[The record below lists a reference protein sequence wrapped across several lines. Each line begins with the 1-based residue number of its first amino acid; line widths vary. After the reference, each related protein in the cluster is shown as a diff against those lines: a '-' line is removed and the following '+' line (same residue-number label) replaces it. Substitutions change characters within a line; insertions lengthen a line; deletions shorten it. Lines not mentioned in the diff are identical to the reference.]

1 MKRASSRYP
10 NIRFS
15 TSGGEPTPGL
25 SRRRTISWK
34 YCDWQLE
41 GGNDVAKEDD
51 FADPRIP
58 NRDVCVLRYLV
69 DRWAAE
75 RPEKAH
81 VVFADGDEW
90 TFAELQKRV
99 RAKAAGLRDLGIRQ
113 GEHVAVWLPNGPDA
127 LLAFY
132 AINYIGAV
140 FVPFNTAYRGSLLQ
154 HVIANSGARFL
165 LVHPDLLPRLSEID
179 LAKVEQLVVTTNGD
193 ADCAKLPVTRFD
205 SLSGDENDPLPLD
218 RPIEPWDIQ
227 SIIYTSGTTGPSKG
241 VLSSYLHMFSNAGP
255 ESWPMVGEDD
265 RYMCVAPIFHIGGM
279 GPPFVMLARG
289 ASVAMIDN
297 FSTDEFWSVAKAT
310 QSTVVFL
317 LGVMATFLL
326 KAEPGPGDRDH
337 TVNKA
342 FMVPLTGDAPAFTER
357 FGVDIYTIFNMT
369 EISSP
374 IVSEA
379 NPIKIGT
386 CGTVRDGVEVRLV
399 DTNDCEVSIG
409 EIGEMLVRTDRP
421 WAMNSGYNANPE
433 ATAEAWRNGWFHT
446 GDAFRR
452 DEDGYFYFV
461 DRVKDAIRR
470 RGENISSFEVEAD
483 VCRHPAVREAA
494 AIAVPSEYSEDEVMV
509 VVAPVPG
516 KSIDPQN
523 LAEFLFETMPYF
535 MVPRYVR
542 ILEELPKTP
551 SAKVMKAELRSEGIT
566 DDTWD
571 REAAGLRVRRE
582 SFNS

>member
-1 MKRASSRYP
+1 MTRER
-10 NIRFS
+10 
-15 TSGGEPTPGL
+15 
-25 SRRRTISWK
+25 
-34 YCDWQLE
+34 
-41 GGNDVAKEDD
+41 D
-51 FADPRIP
+51 FTDPRFP
-58 NRDVCVLRYLV
+58 NRDECVLRYLL
-69 DRWAAE
+69 DRWANE
-75 RPEKAH
+75 RPDQPH
-81 VVFADGDEW
+81 VVFADGAEW
-90 TFAELQKRV
+90 TFAELRDKV
-99 RAKAAGLRDLGIRQ
+99 RSKAAGLRAMGIEQ

-127 LLAFY
+127 LIAFY

-140 FVPFNTAYRGSLLQ
+140 FVPFNTAYRGQLLQ
-154 HVIANSGARFL
+154 HVIANSGARVL
-165 LVHPDLLPRLSEID
+165 LVHPDLVPRLHEID
-179 LAKVEQLVVTTNGD
+179 LGRVERLVVTTGIEVPE
-193 ADCAKLPVTRFD
+193 APRPIQRFD
-205 SLSGDENDPLPLD
+205 ELAGAADETLELA

-255 ESWPMVGEDD
+255 ESWPMVDEND

-297 FSTDEFWSVAKAT
+297 FSTEDFWAVAKAT

-326 KAEPGPGDRDH
+326 KAEPRPDDRDH
-337 TVNKA
+337 TVKKA

-379 NPIKIGT
+379 NPTKIGT
-386 CGTVRDGVEVRLV
+386 CGRVRDGVDVRLV
-399 DTNDCEVSIG
+399 DRNDCEVPIG

-483 VCRHPAVREAA
+483 VCSHPAVREAA
-494 AIAVPSEYSEDEVMV
+494 AVAVPSEFSEDEVMV
-509 VVAPVPG
+509 IVAPVPG
-516 KSIDPQN
+516 QKLEPRQ
-523 LAEFLFETMPYF
+523 LAEFLIDTMPYF
-535 MVPRYVR
+535 MVPRYIR
-542 ILEELPKTP
+542 ILDELPKTP
-551 SAKVMKAELRSEGIT
+551 SAKVMKADLRKEGVT
-566 DDTWD
+566 SDTWD

-582 SFNS
+582 KFSA

>member
-1 MKRASSRYP
+1 MTRER
-10 NIRFS
+10 
-15 TSGGEPTPGL
+15 
-25 SRRRTISWK
+25 
-34 YCDWQLE
+34 
-41 GGNDVAKEDD
+41 D
-51 FADPRIP
+51 FTDPRIP
-58 NRDVCVLRYLV
+58 NRDECVLRYLL
-69 DRWAAE
+69 DRWANE
-75 RPEKAH
+75 RPDQPH
-81 VVFADGDEW
+81 VVFADGAEW
-90 TFAELQKRV
+90 TFAELRDKV
-99 RAKAAGLRDLGIRQ
+99 RTKAAGLRAMGIEQ

-127 LLAFY
+127 LIAFY

-140 FVPFNTAYRGSLLQ
+140 FVPFNTAYRGQLLQ
-154 HVIANSGARFL
+154 HVIANSGARVL
-165 LVHPDLLPRLSEID
+165 LVHPDLVPRLSEID
-179 LAKVEQLVVTTNGD
+179 LGRVERLLVTTGNEVPE
-193 ADCAKLPVTRFD
+193 APRPIQRFD
-205 SLSGDENDPLPLD
+205 GLAGAADETLELA

-241 VLSSYLHMFSNAGP
+241 VLSSYLHMFTNAGP
-255 ESWPMVGEDD
+255 ESWPMVDEND

-289 ASVAMIDN
+289 ASVAMLDN
-297 FSTDEFWSVAKAT
+297 FSTEDFWAVAKAT

-326 KAEPGPGDRDH
+326 KADPRPDDRDH
-337 TVNKA
+337 TVKKA

-379 NPIKIGT
+379 NPTKIGT
-386 CGTVRDGVEVRLV
+386 CGRVRDGVDVRLV
-399 DTNDCEVSIG
+399 DRNDCEVPIG

-483 VCRHPAVREAA
+483 VCSHPAVREAA
-494 AIAVPSEYSEDEVMV
+494 AVAVPSEFSEDEVMV
-509 VVAPVPG
+509 IVAPVPG
-516 KSIDPQN
+516 QKLEARQ
-523 LAEFLFETMPYF
+523 LAEFLIDTMPYF
-535 MVPRYVR
+535 MVPRYIR
-542 ILEELPKTP
+542 ILDELPKTP
-551 SAKVMKAELRSEGIT
+551 SAKVMKADLRKEGVT
-566 DDTWD
+566 PDTWD

-582 SFNS
+582 KFSA

>member
-1 MKRASSRYP
+1 MERMTRE
-10 NIRFS
+10 R
-15 TSGGEPTPGL
+15 
-25 SRRRTISWK
+25 
-34 YCDWQLE
+34 
-41 GGNDVAKEDD
+41 D
-51 FADPRIP
+51 FTDPRIP
-58 NRDVCVLRYLV
+58 NRDECVLRYLL
-69 DRWAAE
+69 DRWANE
-75 RPEKAH
+75 RPDQPH
-81 VVFADGDEW
+81 VVFADGAEW
-90 TFAELQKRV
+90 TFAELRDKV
-99 RAKAAGLRDLGIRQ
+99 RTKAAGLRAMGIEQ

-127 LLAFY
+127 LIAFY

-140 FVPFNTAYRGSLLQ
+140 FVPFNTAYRGQLLQ
-154 HVIANSGARFL
+154 HVIANSGARVL
-165 LVHPDLLPRLSEID
+165 LVHPDLVPRLHEID
-179 LAKVEQLVVTTNGD
+179 LGRVERLVVTTGIEVPE
-193 ADCAKLPVTRFD
+193 APRPIQRFD
-205 SLSGDENDPLPLD
+205 ELAGAADETLELA

-255 ESWPMVGEDD
+255 ESWPMVDEND

-297 FSTDEFWSVAKAT
+297 FSTEDFWAVAKAT

-326 KAEPGPGDRDH
+326 KAEPRPDDRDH
-337 TVNKA
+337 TVKKA

-379 NPIKIGT
+379 NPTKIGT
-386 CGTVRDGVEVRLV
+386 CGRVRDGVNVRLV
-399 DTNDCEVSIG
+399 DRNDCEVPIG

-483 VCRHPAVREAA
+483 VCSHPAVREAA
-494 AIAVPSEYSEDEVMV
+494 AVAVPSEFSEDEVMV
-509 VVAPVPG
+509 IVAPVPG
-516 KSIDPQN
+516 QKLEARQ
-523 LAEFLFETMPYF
+523 LAEFLIDTMPYF
-535 MVPRYVR
+535 MVPRYIR
-542 ILEELPKTP
+542 ILDELPKTP
-551 SAKVMKAELRSEGIT
+551 SAKVMKADLRNEGVT
-566 DDTWD
+566 PDTWD

-582 SFNS
+582 KFSA

>member
-1 MKRASSRYP
+1 MTRER
-10 NIRFS
+10 
-15 TSGGEPTPGL
+15 
-25 SRRRTISWK
+25 
-34 YCDWQLE
+34 
-41 GGNDVAKEDD
+41 D
-51 FADPRIP
+51 FTDPRIP
-58 NRDVCVLRYLV
+58 NRDECVLRYLL
-69 DRWAAE
+69 DRWANE
-75 RPEKAH
+75 RPDQPH
-81 VVFADGDEW
+81 VVFADGAEW
-90 TFAELQKRV
+90 TFAELRDKV
-99 RAKAAGLRDLGIRQ
+99 RTKAAGLRAMGIEQ

-127 LLAFY
+127 LIAFY

-140 FVPFNTAYRGSLLQ
+140 FVPFNTAYRGQLLQ
-154 HVIANSGARFL
+154 HVIANSGARVL
-165 LVHPDLLPRLSEID
+165 LVHPDLVPRLSEID
-179 LAKVEQLVVTTNGD
+179 LGRVERLVVTTGIEVPE
-193 ADCAKLPVTRFD
+193 APRPIQRFD
-205 SLSGDENDPLPLD
+205 ELAGAADETLELA

-241 VLSSYLHMFSNAGP
+241 VLSSYLHMFTNAGP
-255 ESWPMVGEDD
+255 ESWPMVDEND

-297 FSTDEFWSVAKAT
+297 FSTEDFWAVAKAT

-326 KAEPGPGDRDH
+326 KAEPRPDDHDH
-337 TVNKA
+337 TVRKA

-379 NPIKIGT
+379 NPTKIGT
-386 CGTVRDGVEVRLV
+386 CGRVRDGVDVRLV
-399 DTNDCEVSIG
+399 DRNDCEVPIG

-483 VCRHPAVREAA
+483 VCSHPAVREAA
-494 AIAVPSEYSEDEVMV
+494 AVAVPSEFSEDEVMV
-509 VVAPVPG
+509 IVAPVPG
-516 KSIDPQN
+516 QKLEARQ
-523 LAEFLFETMPYF
+523 LAEFLIDTMPYF
-535 MVPRYVR
+535 MVPRYIR
-542 ILEELPKTP
+542 ILDELPKTP
-551 SAKVMKAELRSEGIT
+551 SAKVMKADLRKEGVT
-566 DDTWD
+566 PDTWD

-582 SFNS
+582 KFSA

>member
-1 MKRASSRYP
+1 MTRER
-10 NIRFS
+10 
-15 TSGGEPTPGL
+15 
-25 SRRRTISWK
+25 
-34 YCDWQLE
+34 
-41 GGNDVAKEDD
+41 D
-51 FADPRIP
+51 FTDPRIP
-58 NRDVCVLRYLV
+58 NHDECVLRYLL
-69 DRWAAE
+69 DRWANE
-75 RPEKAH
+75 RPDQPH
-81 VVFADGDEW
+81 VVFADGAEW
-90 TFAELQKRV
+90 TFAELRDKV
-99 RAKAAGLRDLGIRQ
+99 RTKAAGLRAMGIEQ

-127 LLAFY
+127 LIAFY

-140 FVPFNTAYRGSLLQ
+140 FVPFNTAYRGQLLQ
-154 HVIANSGARFL
+154 HVMANSGARVL
-165 LVHPDLLPRLSEID
+165 LVHPDLVPRLSEID
-179 LAKVEQLVVTTNGD
+179 LGRVERLVVTTGNEVPE
-193 ADCAKLPVTRFD
+193 APRPIQRFD
-205 SLSGDENDPLPLD
+205 ELAGAADETLELA

-241 VLSSYLHMFSNAGP
+241 VLSSYLHMFTNAGP
-255 ESWPMVGEDD
+255 ESWPMVDEND

-297 FSTDEFWSVAKAT
+297 FSTEDFWAVAKAT

-326 KAEPGPGDRDH
+326 KAEPRPDDRDH
-337 TVNKA
+337 TVKKA

-379 NPIKIGT
+379 NPTKIGT
-386 CGTVRDGVEVRLV
+386 CGRVRDGVDVRLV
-399 DTNDCEVSIG
+399 DRNDCEVPIG

-483 VCRHPAVREAA
+483 VCSHPAVREAA
-494 AIAVPSEYSEDEVMV
+494 AVAVPSEFSEDEVMV
-509 VVAPVPG
+509 IVAPVPG
-516 KSIDPQN
+516 QKLEARQ
-523 LAEFLFETMPYF
+523 LAEFLIDTMPYF
-535 MVPRYVR
+535 MVPRYIR
-542 ILEELPKTP
+542 ILDELPKTP
-551 SAKVMKAELRSEGIT
+551 SAKVMKADLRKEGVT
-566 DDTWD
+566 PDTWD

-582 SFNS
+582 KFSA

>member
-1 MKRASSRYP
+1 MTRER
-10 NIRFS
+10 
-15 TSGGEPTPGL
+15 
-25 SRRRTISWK
+25 
-34 YCDWQLE
+34 
-41 GGNDVAKEDD
+41 D
-51 FADPRIP
+51 FTDPRIP
-58 NRDVCVLRYLV
+58 NRDECVLRYLL
-69 DRWAAE
+69 DRWANE
-75 RPEKAH
+75 RPDQPH
-81 VVFADGDEW
+81 VVFADGAEW
-90 TFAELQKRV
+90 TFAELRDKV
-99 RAKAAGLRDLGIRQ
+99 RSKAAGLRAMGIEQ

-127 LLAFY
+127 LIAFY

-140 FVPFNTAYRGSLLQ
+140 FVPFNTAYRGQLLQ
-154 HVIANSGARFL
+154 HVIANSGARVL
-165 LVHPDLLPRLSEID
+165 LVHPDLVPRLHEID
-179 LAKVEQLVVTTNGD
+179 LGRVERLVVTTGIEVPE
-193 ADCAKLPVTRFD
+193 APRPIQRFD
-205 SLSGDENDPLPLD
+205 ELAGAADETLELA

-255 ESWPMVGEDD
+255 ESWPMVDEND

-297 FSTDEFWSVAKAT
+297 FSTEDFWAVAKAT

-326 KAEPGPGDRDH
+326 KAEPRPDDRDH
-337 TVNKA
+337 TVKKA

-379 NPIKIGT
+379 NPTKIGT
-386 CGTVRDGVEVRLV
+386 CGRVRDGVDVRLV
-399 DTNDCEVSIG
+399 DRNDCEVPIG

-483 VCRHPAVREAA
+483 VCSHPAVREAA
-494 AIAVPSEYSEDEVMV
+494 AVAVPSEFSEDEVMV
-509 VVAPVPG
+509 IVAPVPG
-516 KSIDPQN
+516 QKLEARQ
-523 LAEFLFETMPYF
+523 LAEFLIDTMPYF
-535 MVPRYVR
+535 MVPRYIR
-542 ILEELPKTP
+542 ILDELPKTP
-551 SAKVMKAELRSEGIT
+551 SAKVMKADLRKEGVT
-566 DDTWD
+566 SDTWD

-582 SFNS
+582 KFSA

>member
-1 MKRASSRYP
+1 MADNR
-10 NIRFS
+10 
-15 TSGGEPTPGL
+15 
-25 SRRRTISWK
+25 
-34 YCDWQLE
+34 
-41 GGNDVAKEDD
+41 D
-51 FADPRIP
+51 FVDPRVP
-58 NRDVCVLRYLV
+58 NRDQCVLRYLL
-69 DRWAAE
+69 DRWAVE
-75 RPEKAH
+75 RADKTH
-81 VVFADGDEW
+81 VIFADGEEW
-90 TFAELQKRV
+90 TFAQMRKMV

-113 GEHVAVWLPNGPDA
+113 GEHVAVWLPNGRDA
-127 LLAFY
+127 LIAFY

-140 FVPFNTAYRGSLLQ
+140 FVPFNTAYRGNLLQ
-154 HVIANSGARFL
+154 HVIVNSGARFL
-165 LVHPDLLPRLSEID
+165 LVHPDLLPRLGEID
-179 LAKVEQLVVTTNGD
+179 LARLERLVVTTDVQPEDTPLPATSYDGLVGD
-193 ADCAKLPVTRFD
+193 PD
-205 SLSGDENDPLPLD
+205 DPLELE

-255 ESWPMVGEDD
+255 ESWPMVDEND

-297 FSTDEFWSVAKAT
+297 FSTDEFWAMAKKT
-310 QSTVVFL
+310 KSTMVFL

-326 KAEPGPGDRDH
+326 KAAPGPGDRDH
-337 TVNKA
+337 TVKKA
-342 FMVPLTGDAPAFTER
+342 FMVPLTGDAPDFTER
-357 FGVDIYTIFNMT
+357 FGIDIFTIFNMT

-379 NPIKIGT
+379 NPTKIGT
-386 CGTVRDGVEVRLV
+386 CGKVRDGVEVRLV
-399 DTNDCEVSIG
+399 DSNDCEVPLG

-433 ATAEAWRNGWFHT
+433 ATAQAWRNGWFHT

-452 DEDGYFYFV
+452 DADGYYFFV

-516 KSIDPQN
+516 QTIAHHD
-523 LAEFLFETMPYF
+523 LAEFLIETMPYF
-535 MVPRYVR
+535 MVPRYIRV
-542 ILEELPKTP
+542 LDELPKTP
-551 SAKVMKAELRSEGIT
+551 SAKVMKADLRAEGIT
-566 DDTWD
+566 EDTWD
-571 REAAGLRVRRE
+571 REAAGLRVKRE
-582 SFNS
+582 RFSA

>member
-1 MKRASSRYP
+1 MTRER
-10 NIRFS
+10 
-15 TSGGEPTPGL
+15 
-25 SRRRTISWK
+25 
-34 YCDWQLE
+34 
-41 GGNDVAKEDD
+41 D
-51 FADPRIP
+51 FTDPRIP
-58 NRDVCVLRYLV
+58 NRDECVLRYLL
-69 DRWAAE
+69 DRWANE
-75 RPEKAH
+75 RPDQPH
-81 VVFADGDEW
+81 VVFADGAEW
-90 TFAELQKRV
+90 TFAELRDKV
-99 RAKAAGLRDLGIRQ
+99 RTKAAGLRAMGIEQ

-127 LLAFY
+127 LIAFY

-140 FVPFNTAYRGSLLQ
+140 FVPFNTAYRGQLLQ
-154 HVIANSGARFL
+154 HVIANSGARVL
-165 LVHPDLLPRLSEID
+165 LVHPDLVPRLSEID
-179 LAKVEQLVVTTNGD
+179 LGRVERLVVTTGIEVPE
-193 ADCAKLPVTRFD
+193 APRPIQRFD
-205 SLSGDENDPLPLD
+205 ELAGAADETLELA

-241 VLSSYLHMFSNAGP
+241 VLSSYLHMFTNAGP
-255 ESWPMVGEDD
+255 ESWPMVDEND

-297 FSTDEFWSVAKAT
+297 FSTEDFWAVAKAT

-326 KAEPGPGDRDH
+326 KAEPRPDDRDH
-337 TVNKA
+337 TVRKA

-379 NPIKIGT
+379 NPTKIGT
-386 CGTVRDGVEVRLV
+386 CGRVRDGVDVRLV
-399 DTNDCEVSIG
+399 DRNDCEVPIG

-483 VCRHPAVREAA
+483 VCSHPAVREAA
-494 AIAVPSEYSEDEVMV
+494 AVAVPSEFSEDEVMV
-509 VVAPVPG
+509 IVAPVPG
-516 KSIDPQN
+516 QKLEARQ
-523 LAEFLFETMPYF
+523 LAEFLIDTMPYF
-535 MVPRYVR
+535 MVPRYIR
-542 ILEELPKTP
+542 ILDELPKTP
-551 SAKVMKAELRSEGIT
+551 SAKVMKADLRKEGVT
-566 DDTWD
+566 SDTWD

-582 SFNS
+582 KFSA

>member
-1 MKRASSRYP
+1 MTHQR
-10 NIRFS
+10 
-15 TSGGEPTPGL
+15 
-25 SRRRTISWK
+25 
-34 YCDWQLE
+34 
-41 GGNDVAKEDD
+41 D
-51 FADPRIP
+51 FTDPRIP
-58 NRDVCVLRYLV
+58 NRDECVLRYLL
-69 DRWAAE
+69 DKWAAE
-75 RPEKAH
+75 RTDKAH
-81 VVFADGDEW
+81 VVFADGEEW
-90 TFAELQKRV
+90 TFGELQEKV
-99 RAKAAGLRDLGIRQ
+99 RAKAAGLRELGVRQ
-113 GEHVAVWLPNGPDA
+113 GEHVAVWLPNGRDA
-127 LLAFY
+127 LIAFY

-140 FVPFNTAYRGSLLQ
+140 FVPFNTAYRGNLLQ

-165 LVHPDLLPRLSEID
+165 LVHPDLLPRLAEID
-179 LAKVEQLVVTTNGD
+179 LAKVERLVVTTDNQPSSAPRPITAFG
-193 ADCAKLPVTRFD
+193 
-205 SLSGDENDPLPLD
+205 SLSGDPQAPLPLE

-289 ASVAMIDN
+289 GSVAMIDN
-297 FSTDEFWSVAKAT
+297 FSTDEFWAVAKST
-310 QSTVVFL
+310 KSTVVFL

-326 KAEPGPGDRDH
+326 KAEPGPADRDH
-337 TVNKA
+337 TVKKA

-357 FGVDIYTIFNMT
+357 FGIDIYTIFNMT

-374 IVSEA
+374 VVSEA
-379 NPIKIGT
+379 NPTKIGT
-386 CGTVRDGVEVRLV
+386 CGKPRSGVEVRLV
-399 DTNDCEVSIG
+399 DKNDCEVPVG

-470 RGENISSFEVEAD
+470 RGENISSFEVETD

-516 KSIDPQN
+516 QAIDPRE
-523 LAEFLFETMPYF
+523 LAEFLIDTMPYF
-535 MVPRYVR
+535 MVPRYIR
-542 ILEELPKTP
+542 LLDELPKTP
-551 SAKVMKAELRSEGIT
+551 SAKVMKTELRTEGIT
-566 DDTWD
+566 EDTWD
-571 REAAGLRVRRE
+571 REAADLRVRRE
-582 SFNS
+582 SFGE

>member
-1 MKRASSRYP
+1 MTRER
-10 NIRFS
+10 
-15 TSGGEPTPGL
+15 
-25 SRRRTISWK
+25 
-34 YCDWQLE
+34 
-41 GGNDVAKEDD
+41 D
-51 FADPRIP
+51 FTDPRIP
-58 NRDVCVLRYLV
+58 NRDECVLRYLL
-69 DRWAAE
+69 DRWANE
-75 RPEKAH
+75 RPDQPH
-81 VVFADGDEW
+81 VVFADGAEW
-90 TFAELQKRV
+90 TFAELRDKV
-99 RAKAAGLRDLGIRQ
+99 RTKAAGLRAMGIEQ

-127 LLAFY
+127 LIAFY

-140 FVPFNTAYRGSLLQ
+140 FVPFNTAYRGQLLQ
-154 HVIANSGARFL
+154 HVIANSGARVL
-165 LVHPDLLPRLSEID
+165 LVHPDLVPRLSEID
-179 LAKVEQLVVTTNGD
+179 LGRVERLVVTTGIEVPE
-193 ADCAKLPVTRFD
+193 APRPIQRFD
-205 SLSGDENDPLPLD
+205 ELAGAADETLELA

-241 VLSSYLHMFSNAGP
+241 VLSSYLHMFTNAGP
-255 ESWPMVGEDD
+255 ESWPMVDEND

-297 FSTDEFWSVAKAT
+297 FSTEDFWAVAKAT

-326 KAEPGPGDRDH
+326 KAEPRPDDRDH
-337 TVNKA
+337 TVKKA

-379 NPIKIGT
+379 NPKKIGT
-386 CGTVRDGVEVRLV
+386 CGRVRDGVDVRLV
-399 DTNDCEVSIG
+399 DRNDCEVPIG

-483 VCRHPAVREAA
+483 VCSHPAVREAA
-494 AIAVPSEYSEDEVMV
+494 AVAVPSEFSEDEVMV
-509 VVAPVPG
+509 IVAPVPG
-516 KSIDPQN
+516 QKLEARQ
-523 LAEFLFETMPYF
+523 LAEFLIDTMPYF
-535 MVPRYVR
+535 MVPRYIR
-542 ILEELPKTP
+542 ILDELPKTP
-551 SAKVMKAELRSEGIT
+551 SAKVMKADLRKEGVT
-566 DDTWD
+566 SDTWD

-582 SFNS
+582 KFSA

>member
-1 MKRASSRYP
+1 MTRER
-10 NIRFS
+10 
-15 TSGGEPTPGL
+15 
-25 SRRRTISWK
+25 
-34 YCDWQLE
+34 
-41 GGNDVAKEDD
+41 D
-51 FADPRIP
+51 FTDPRIP
-58 NRDVCVLRYLV
+58 NRDECVLRYLL
-69 DRWAAE
+69 DRWANE
-75 RPEKAH
+75 RPDQPH
-81 VVFADGDEW
+81 VVFADGAEW
-90 TFAELQKRV
+90 TFAELRDKV
-99 RAKAAGLRDLGIRQ
+99 RTKAAGLRAMGIEQ

-127 LLAFY
+127 LIAFY

-140 FVPFNTAYRGSLLQ
+140 FVPFNTAYRGQLLQ
-154 HVIANSGARFL
+154 HVMANSGARVL
-165 LVHPDLLPRLSEID
+165 LVHPDLVPRLSEID
-179 LAKVEQLVVTTNGD
+179 LGRVERLVVTTGIEVPE
-193 ADCAKLPVTRFD
+193 APRPIQRFD
-205 SLSGDENDPLPLD
+205 ELAGAADETLELA

-241 VLSSYLHMFSNAGP
+241 VLSSYLHMFTNAGP
-255 ESWPMVGEDD
+255 ESWPMVDEND

-297 FSTDEFWSVAKAT
+297 FSTEDFWAVAKAT

-326 KAEPGPGDRDH
+326 KAEPRPDDRDH
-337 TVNKA
+337 TVKKA
-342 FMVPLTGDAPAFTER
+342 FMVPLTGDAAAFTER

-379 NPIKIGT
+379 NPTKIGT
-386 CGTVRDGVEVRLV
+386 CGRVRDGVDVRLV
-399 DTNDCEVSIG
+399 DRNDCEVPIG

-483 VCRHPAVREAA
+483 VCSHPAVREAA
-494 AIAVPSEYSEDEVMV
+494 AVAVPSEFSEDEVMV
-509 VVAPVPG
+509 IVAPVPG
-516 KSIDPQN
+516 QKLEARQ
-523 LAEFLFETMPYF
+523 LAEFLIDTMPYF
-535 MVPRYVR
+535 MVPRYIR
-542 ILEELPKTP
+542 ILDELPKTP
-551 SAKVMKAELRSEGIT
+551 SAKVMKADLRKEGVT
-566 DDTWD
+566 PDTWD

-582 SFNS
+582 KFSA

>member
-1 MKRASSRYP
+1 MTRER
-10 NIRFS
+10 
-15 TSGGEPTPGL
+15 
-25 SRRRTISWK
+25 
-34 YCDWQLE
+34 
-41 GGNDVAKEDD
+41 D
-51 FADPRIP
+51 FTDPRIP
-58 NRDVCVLRYLV
+58 NRDECVLRYLL
-69 DRWAAE
+69 DRWANE
-75 RPEKAH
+75 RPDQPH
-81 VVFADGDEW
+81 VVFADGAEW
-90 TFAELQKRV
+90 TFAELRDKV
-99 RAKAAGLRDLGIRQ
+99 RTKAAGLRAMGIEQ

-127 LLAFY
+127 LIAFY

-140 FVPFNTAYRGSLLQ
+140 FVPFNTAYRGQLLQ
-154 HVIANSGARFL
+154 HVIANSGARVL
-165 LVHPDLLPRLSEID
+165 LVHPDLVPRLSEID
-179 LAKVEQLVVTTNGD
+179 LGRVERLVVTTGIEVPE
-193 ADCAKLPVTRFD
+193 APRPIQRFD
-205 SLSGDENDPLPLD
+205 ELAGAADETLELA

-241 VLSSYLHMFSNAGP
+241 VLSSYLHMFTNAGP
-255 ESWPMVGEDD
+255 ESWPMVDEND

-297 FSTDEFWSVAKAT
+297 FSTEDFWAVAKAT

-326 KAEPGPGDRDH
+326 KAEPRPDDRDH
-337 TVNKA
+337 TVRKA

-379 NPIKIGT
+379 NPTKIGT
-386 CGTVRDGVEVRLV
+386 CGRVRDGVDVRLV
-399 DTNDCEVSIG
+399 DRNDCEVPIG

-433 ATAEAWRNGWFHT
+433 ATAKAWRNGWFHT

-483 VCRHPAVREAA
+483 VCSHPAVREAA
-494 AIAVPSEYSEDEVMV
+494 AVAVPSEFSEDEVMV
-509 VVAPVPG
+509 IVAPVPG
-516 KSIDPQN
+516 QKLEARQ
-523 LAEFLFETMPYF
+523 LAEFLIDTMPYF
-535 MVPRYVR
+535 MVPRYIR
-542 ILEELPKTP
+542 ILDELPKTP
-551 SAKVMKAELRSEGIT
+551 SAKVMKADLRKEGVT
-566 DDTWD
+566 PDTWD

-582 SFNS
+582 KFSA

>member
-1 MKRASSRYP
+1 MTRER
-10 NIRFS
+10 
-15 TSGGEPTPGL
+15 
-25 SRRRTISWK
+25 
-34 YCDWQLE
+34 
-41 GGNDVAKEDD
+41 D
-51 FADPRIP
+51 FTDPRIP
-58 NRDVCVLRYLV
+58 NRDECVLRYLL
-69 DRWAAE
+69 DRWANE
-75 RPEKAH
+75 RPDQPH
-81 VVFADGDEW
+81 VVFADGAEW
-90 TFAELQKRV
+90 TFAELRDKV
-99 RAKAAGLRDLGIRQ
+99 RTKAAGLRAMGIEQ

-127 LLAFY
+127 LIAFY

-140 FVPFNTAYRGSLLQ
+140 FVPFNTAYRGQLLQ
-154 HVIANSGARFL
+154 HVIANSGARVL
-165 LVHPDLLPRLSEID
+165 LVHPDLVPRLSEID
-179 LAKVEQLVVTTNGD
+179 LGRVKRLVVTTGIEVPE
-193 ADCAKLPVTRFD
+193 APRPIQRFD
-205 SLSGDENDPLPLD
+205 ELAGAADQTLELA

-255 ESWPMVGEDD
+255 ESWPMVDEND

-297 FSTDEFWSVAKAT
+297 FSTEDFWAVAKAT

-326 KAEPGPGDRDH
+326 KAEPRPDDRDH
-337 TVNKA
+337 TVRKA

-379 NPIKIGT
+379 NPKKIGT
-386 CGTVRDGVEVRLV
+386 CGRVRDGVDVRLV
-399 DTNDCEVSIG
+399 DRNDCEVPIG

-483 VCRHPAVREAA
+483 VCSHPAVREAA
-494 AIAVPSEYSEDEVMV
+494 AVAVPSEFSEDEVMV
-509 VVAPVPG
+509 IVAPVPG
-516 KSIDPQN
+516 QKLEARQ
-523 LAEFLFETMPYF
+523 LAEFLIDTMPYF
-535 MVPRYVR
+535 MVPRYIR
-542 ILEELPKTP
+542 ILDELPKTP
-551 SAKVMKAELRSEGIT
+551 SAKVMKADLRKEGVT
-566 DDTWD
+566 SDTWD

-582 SFNS
+582 KFSA

>member
-1 MKRASSRYP
+1 MTRER
-10 NIRFS
+10 
-15 TSGGEPTPGL
+15 
-25 SRRRTISWK
+25 
-34 YCDWQLE
+34 
-41 GGNDVAKEDD
+41 D
-51 FADPRIP
+51 FTDPRIP
-58 NRDVCVLRYLV
+58 NRDECVLRYLL
-69 DRWAAE
+69 DRWANE
-75 RPEKAH
+75 RPDQPH
-81 VVFADGDEW
+81 VVFADGAEW
-90 TFAELQKRV
+90 TFAELRDKV
-99 RAKAAGLRDLGIRQ
+99 RTKAAGLRAMGIEQ

-127 LLAFY
+127 LIAFY

-140 FVPFNTAYRGSLLQ
+140 FVPFNTAYRGQLLQ
-154 HVIANSGARFL
+154 HVMANSGARVL
-165 LVHPDLLPRLSEID
+165 LVHPDLVPRLSEID
-179 LAKVEQLVVTTNGD
+179 LGRVERLVVTTGIEVPE
-193 ADCAKLPVTRFD
+193 APRPIQRFD
-205 SLSGDENDPLPLD
+205 ELAGAADETLELA

-241 VLSSYLHMFSNAGP
+241 VLSSYLHMFTNAGP
-255 ESWPMVGEDD
+255 ESWPMVDEND

-297 FSTDEFWSVAKAT
+297 FSTEDFWAVAKAT

-326 KAEPGPGDRDH
+326 KAEPRPDDRDH
-337 TVNKA
+337 TVKKA
-342 FMVPLTGDAPAFTER
+342 FMVPLTGDAAAFTER

-379 NPIKIGT
+379 NPKKIGT
-386 CGTVRDGVEVRLV
+386 CGRVRDGVDVRLV
-399 DTNDCEVSIG
+399 DRNDCEVPIG

-483 VCRHPAVREAA
+483 VCSHPAVREAA
-494 AIAVPSEYSEDEVMV
+494 AVAVPSEFSEDEVMV
-509 VVAPVPG
+509 IVAPVPG
-516 KSIDPQN
+516 QKLEARQ
-523 LAEFLFETMPYF
+523 LAEFLIDTMPYF
-535 MVPRYVR
+535 MVPRYIR
-542 ILEELPKTP
+542 ILDELPKTP
-551 SAKVMKAELRSEGIT
+551 SAKVMKADLRKEGVT
-566 DDTWD
+566 PDTWD

-582 SFNS
+582 KFSA

>member
-1 MKRASSRYP
+1 MTRER
-10 NIRFS
+10 
-15 TSGGEPTPGL
+15 
-25 SRRRTISWK
+25 
-34 YCDWQLE
+34 
-41 GGNDVAKEDD
+41 D
-51 FADPRIP
+51 FTDPRIP
-58 NRDVCVLRYLV
+58 DRDECVLRYLL
-69 DRWAAE
+69 DRWANE
-75 RPEKAH
+75 RPDQPH
-81 VVFADGDEW
+81 VVFADGAEW
-90 TFAELQKRV
+90 TFAELRDKV
-99 RAKAAGLRDLGIRQ
+99 RSKAAGLRAMGIEQ

-127 LLAFY
+127 LIAFY

-140 FVPFNTAYRGSLLQ
+140 FVPFNTAYRGQLLQ
-154 HVIANSGARFL
+154 HVIANSGARVL
-165 LVHPDLLPRLSEID
+165 LVHPDLVPRLHEID
-179 LAKVEQLVVTTNGD
+179 LGRVERLVVTTGIEVPE
-193 ADCAKLPVTRFD
+193 APRPIQRFD
-205 SLSGDENDPLPLD
+205 ELAGAADETLELA

-241 VLSSYLHMFSNAGP
+241 VLSSYLHMFTNAGP
-255 ESWPMVGEDD
+255 ESWPMVDEND

-297 FSTDEFWSVAKAT
+297 FSTEDFWAVAKAT

-326 KAEPGPGDRDH
+326 KAEPRPDDRDH
-337 TVNKA
+337 TVKKA

-379 NPIKIGT
+379 NPTKIGT
-386 CGTVRDGVEVRLV
+386 CGRVRDGVDVRLV
-399 DTNDCEVSIG
+399 DRNDCEVPIG

-483 VCRHPAVREAA
+483 VCSHPAVREAA
-494 AIAVPSEYSEDEVMV
+494 AVAVPSEFSEDEVMV
-509 VVAPVPG
+509 IVAPVPG
-516 KSIDPQN
+516 QKLEPRQ
-523 LAEFLFETMPYF
+523 LAEFLIDTMPYF
-535 MVPRYVR
+535 MVPRYIR
-542 ILEELPKTP
+542 ILDELPKTP
-551 SAKVMKAELRSEGIT
+551 SAKVMKADLRKEGVT
-566 DDTWD
+566 SDTWD

-582 SFNS
+582 KFSA